1 MIARLHG
8 CNVVHMKCN
17 QGLFWLH
24 FFLSFLSNII
34 SKQTDLVSVN
44 CVLFTI
50 IKSRGVLKVL
60 KTSKTRFT
68 IGVQILMISML
79 IILSFSAL
87 IGYQKVKS
95 DEVQQ
100 GYENLVKRSAPL
112 VFDVKELTIEL
123 KNQGYLARGYLL
135 TGNAAYLQQ
144 YDESLKKTE
153 NVVQSLEKNLITPE
167 GKQKVAETKVVLKNY
182 QQVTQKTL
190 EIYKQKG
197 QQEALSY
204 LATAGD
210 ANRNAEASLTSL
222 SVFLTERMELR
233 VKQSQEA
240 DAVTEWIMLMAA
252 LIVVLLAVTLSIW
265 FSRRIARPLREVV
278 AVASSIAAG
287 NLVVNK
293 IAYHQKDEIQE
304 LVAAFEQMTVNLRN
318 LISQVG
324 RASEHVSV
332 SSAELREGAE
342 QSAQAINQVAS
353 TVSDISQGTQ
363 LQVAAVDGTVAI
375 VEQMSA
381 GIQQVAANSSSVASV
396 SDKANHAAANGRK
409 SLEKAV
415 EQIQSIETTVAY
427 SAKVV
432 AKLGDRSQEIGQII
446 DTISNIAGQTNL
458 LALNAAIEAARAGE
472 HGRGFSVVAEEV
484 RKLAEQSE
492 DAAKKI
498 ATMISEIQV
507 DTTEAVTAMNKGTNE
522 VKVGTEVVNRA
533 GLAFAEI
540 ETLISQVSL
549 QMGDIAA
556 AIQQMAAGSHEI
568 VASVKE
574 IERISKDTADQT
586 HTVSAAGEEQS
597 ASIEEIAASSQALSK
612 MAGDLQAM
620 LRKFTV

>member
-1 MIARLHG
+1 M
-8 CNVVHMKCN
+8 
-17 QGLFWLH
+17 
-24 FFLSFLSNII
+24 
-34 SKQTDLVSVN
+34 
-44 CVLFTI
+44 
-50 IKSRGVLKVL
+50 L
-60 KTSKTRFT
+60 KTSKVRLT
-68 IGVQILMISML
+68 IGVQILTISLL

-112 VFDVKELTIEL
+112 VFDVKELIIEL

-153 NVVQSLEKNLITPE
+153 NVMQSLEKNLITPE

-210 ANRNAEASLTSL
+210 ANRNAEASLSSL
-222 SVFLTERMELR
+222 SVFLTERMDLR

-240 DAVTEWIMLMAA
+240 DAVTERIMLMAA

-278 AVASSIAAG
+278 TVASSIAAG
-287 NLVVNK
+287 NLVVSK
-293 IAYHQKDEIQE
+293 IAYNQKDEIQE
-304 LVAAFEQMTVNLRN
+304 LVAAFEQMAANLRN

-324 RASEHVSV
+324 QASEHVAV

-381 GIQQVAANSSSVASV
+381 GIQQVAANSSSVAGV

-409 SLEKAV
+409 SLEQAV

-427 SAKVV
+427 SAQVV
-432 AKLGDRSQEIGQII
+432 AKLGDRSKEIGQIV
-446 DTISNIAGQTNL
+446 DTISSIAGQTNL

-498 ATMISEIQV
+498 ANMISEVQV
-507 DTTEAVTAMNKGTNE
+507 DTTEAVTAMNKGTHE

-533 GLAFAEI
+533 GSAFAEI
-540 ETLISQVSL
+540 EALISQVSL

-620 LRKFTV
+620 LRKFTI

>member
-1 MIARLHG
+1 MLKFNKVRL
-8 CNVVHMKCN
+8 
-17 QGLFWLH
+17 
-24 FFLSFLSNII
+24 
-34 SKQTDLVSVN
+34 
-44 CVLFTI
+44 
-50 IKSRGVLKVL
+50 
-60 KTSKTRFT
+60 T
-68 IGVQILMISML
+68 IGVQILMISLL
-79 IILSFSAL
+79 IILSFLGL
-87 IGYQKVKS
+87 IGYQKIKG
-95 DEVQQ
+95 DEVQS

-112 VFDVKELTIEL
+112 VFDVKELNTEL

-135 TGNAAYLQQ
+135 TGNAAFLQQ
-144 YDESLKKTE
+144 YDESIKKTDILI
-153 NVVQSLEKNLITPE
+153 QSLEKNLITPE

-197 QQEALSY
+197 QQEALNY

-210 ANRNAEASLTSL
+210 ANRNAETTLTSL
-222 SVFLTERMELR
+222 SVFLTERMDLR
-233 VKQSQEA
+233 VKQSKEV
-240 DAVTEWIMLMAA
+240 DAATDRVILITVS
-252 LIVVLLAVTLSIW
+252 IVVILAIVLSIW
-265 FSRRIARPLREVV
+265 FSRRIARPLSEVV
-278 AVASSIAAG
+278 AVAASIAAG
-287 NLVVNK
+287 NLAVKK
-293 IAYHQKDEIQE
+293 IEYHQNDEIRE
-304 LVAAFEQMTVNLRN
+304 LVVAFEQMSVNLRN

-324 RASEHVSV
+324 RASEHVAV
-332 SSAELREGAE
+332 SADELKEGAE

-353 TVSDISQGTQ
+353 TVSDISQGTE
-363 LQVAAVDGTVAI
+363 LQVVAVNGTVAI

-396 SDKANHAAANGRK
+396 SAKANHAAANGRK

-415 EQIQSIETTVAY
+415 GQIQSIETTVAH
-427 SAKVV
+427 SANVV
-432 AKLGDRSQEIGQII
+432 AKLGERSQEIGQII

-498 ATMISEIQV
+498 ANMISEVQV
-507 DTTEAVTAMNKGTNE
+507 DTTEAVTAMNKGTDE
-522 VKVGTEVVNRA
+522 VKVGTEVVNQA

-612 MAGDLQAM
+612 MAGELQAM
-620 LRKFTV
+620 LRKFTI

>member
-1 MIARLHG
+1 
-8 CNVVHMKCN
+8 
-17 QGLFWLH
+17 
-24 FFLSFLSNII
+24 
-34 SKQTDLVSVN
+34 
-44 CVLFTI
+44 
-50 IKSRGVLKVL
+50 VL

-240 DAVTEWIMLMAA
+240 DAVTERIMLMAA

>member
-1 MIARLHG
+1 MIKFNKVRL
-8 CNVVHMKCN
+8 
-17 QGLFWLH
+17 
-24 FFLSFLSNII
+24 
-34 SKQTDLVSVN
+34 
-44 CVLFTI
+44 
-50 IKSRGVLKVL
+50 
-60 KTSKTRFT
+60 T
-68 IGVQILMISML
+68 IGAQILMISLL
-79 IILSFSAL
+79 IILSFLGL
-87 IGYQKVKS
+87 IGYQKIKS
-95 DEVQQ
+95 DEVQR

-112 VFDVKELTIEL
+112 VFDVKELNTEL

-135 TGNAAYLQQ
+135 TGNAAFLQQ
-144 YDESLKKTE
+144 YDESIKRTDSLI
-153 NVVQSLEKNLITPE
+153 QSLEKNLITPE
-167 GKQKVAETKVVLKNY
+167 GKQKVAESKVVLKNY

-204 LATAGD
+204 MATAGD
-210 ANRNAEASLTSL
+210 ANRNAETNLTSL
-222 SVFLTERMELR
+222 SVFLTERMDLR
-233 VKQSQEA
+233 IKQSKEA
-240 DAVTEWIMLMAA
+240 DAETDRVILITVS
-252 LIVVLLAVTLSIW
+252 IVVILAIVLSIW
-265 FSRRIARPLREVV
+265 FSRRIARPLSQVV

-287 NLVVNK
+287 NLTVNK
-293 IAYHQKDEIQE
+293 IAYHQNDEIRE
-304 LVAAFEQMTVNLRN
+304 LVVAFEQMSVNLRN

-324 RASEHVSV
+324 RASEHVAV
-332 SSAELREGAE
+332 SADELKEGAE

-363 LQVAAVDGTVAI
+363 LQVVAVDGTVAI

-396 SDKANHAAANGRK
+396 SDKANHAAVNGRK

-415 EQIQSIETTVAY
+415 GQIQSIETTVAY

-432 AKLGDRSQEIGQII
+432 AKLGERSQEIGQII

-498 ATMISEIQV
+498 ANMISEVQV
-507 DTTEAVTAMNKGTNE
+507 DTTEAVTAMNKGTDE
-522 VKVGTEVVNRA
+522 VKVGTEVVNQA

-612 MAGDLQAM
+612 MAGELQAM
-620 LRKFTV
+620 LRKFTI

>member
-1 MIARLHG
+1 M
-8 CNVVHMKCN
+8 
-17 QGLFWLH
+17 
-24 FFLSFLSNII
+24 
-34 SKQTDLVSVN
+34 
-44 CVLFTI
+44 
-50 IKSRGVLKVL
+50 L

-112 VFDVKELTIEL
+112 VFDVKELIIEL

-153 NVVQSLEKNLITPE
+153 NVMQSLEKNLITPE

-210 ANRNAEASLTSL
+210 ANRNAEASLSSL
-222 SVFLTERMELR
+222 SVFLTERMDLR

-240 DAVTEWIMLMAA
+240 DAVTERIMLMAA

-278 AVASSIAAG
+278 TVASSIAAG
-287 NLVVNK
+287 NLVVSK
-293 IAYHQKDEIQE
+293 IAYNQKDEIQE
-304 LVAAFEQMTVNLRN
+304 LVAAFEQMAANLRN

-324 RASEHVSV
+324 QASEHVAV

-381 GIQQVAANSSSVASV
+381 GIQQVAANSSSVAGV

-409 SLEKAV
+409 SLEQAV

-427 SAKVV
+427 SAQVV
-432 AKLGDRSQEIGQII
+432 AKLGDRSKEIGQIV
-446 DTISNIAGQTNL
+446 DTISSIAGQTNL

-498 ATMISEIQV
+498 ANMISEVQV
-507 DTTEAVTAMNKGTNE
+507 DTTEAVTAMNKGTHE

-533 GLAFAEI
+533 GSAFAEI
-540 ETLISQVSL
+540 EALISQVSL

-620 LRKFTV
+620 LRKFTI

>member
-1 MIARLHG
+1 MLKINNVRL
-8 CNVVHMKCN
+8 
-17 QGLFWLH
+17 
-24 FFLSFLSNII
+24 
-34 SKQTDLVSVN
+34 
-44 CVLFTI
+44 
-50 IKSRGVLKVL
+50 
-60 KTSKTRFT
+60 T
-68 IGVQILMISML
+68 IGVQILMISLL
-79 IILSFSAL
+79 IILSFLGL
-87 IGYQKVKS
+87 IGYQKIKS
-95 DEVQQ
+95 DEVQR

-112 VFDVKELTIEL
+112 VFDVKELNTEL

-135 TGNAAYLQQ
+135 TGNAAFLQQ
-144 YDESLKKTE
+144 YDESIKKTDSLI
-153 NVVQSLEKNLITPE
+153 QSLEKNLITPE
-167 GKQKVAETKVVLKNY
+167 GKQKVAESKVVLKNY

-197 QQEALSY
+197 QQEALNY

-210 ANRNAEASLTSL
+210 ANRNAETNLTSL
-222 SVFLTERMELR
+222 SVFLTERMDLR
-233 VKQSQEA
+233 VRQSQEA
-240 DAVTEWIMLMAA
+240 DAATEQIILVIVF
-252 LIVVLLAVTLSIW
+252 IVVILAVVLSIW
-265 FSRRIARPLREVV
+265 FSRRIARPLSEVV

-293 IAYHQKDEIQE
+293 IAYHQNDEIRE
-304 LVAAFEQMTVNLRN
+304 LVVAFEQMSVNLRS

-324 RASEHVSV
+324 RASEHVAV
-332 SSAELREGAE
+332 SSAELKEGAE
-342 QSAQAINQVAS
+342 QSAQAINQIAS

-363 LQVAAVDGTVAI
+363 QQVVAVDGAVAI

-396 SDKANHAAANGRK
+396 SDKANHAAVNGRK
-409 SLEKAV
+409 NLEQAV

-432 AKLGDRSQEIGQII
+432 AKLGERSQEIGQII

-492 DAAKKI
+492 DAAKRI
-498 ATMISEIQV
+498 ANMISEVQV

-522 VKVGTEVVNRA
+522 VRVGTEVVNRA

-540 ETLISQVSL
+540 ETLICQVSL

-612 MAGDLQAM
+612 MAGELQAM
-620 LRKFTV
+620 LRKFTI

>member
-1 MIARLHG
+1 
-8 CNVVHMKCN
+8 
-17 QGLFWLH
+17 
-24 FFLSFLSNII
+24 
-34 SKQTDLVSVN
+34 
-44 CVLFTI
+44 
-50 IKSRGVLKVL
+50 VL

-197 QQEALSY
+197 QQEAFSY

-240 DAVTEWIMLMAA
+240 DAVTERIMLMAA

>member
-1 MIARLHG
+1 
-8 CNVVHMKCN
+8 
-17 QGLFWLH
+17 
-24 FFLSFLSNII
+24 
-34 SKQTDLVSVN
+34 
-44 CVLFTI
+44 
-50 IKSRGVLKVL
+50 
-60 KTSKTRFT
+60 
-68 IGVQILMISML
+68 MISML

-240 DAVTEWIMLMAA
+240 DAVTERIMLMAA

>member
-1 MIARLHG
+1 M
-8 CNVVHMKCN
+8 
-17 QGLFWLH
+17 
-24 FFLSFLSNII
+24 
-34 SKQTDLVSVN
+34 
-44 CVLFTI
+44 
-50 IKSRGVLKVL
+50 L

-240 DAVTEWIMLMAA
+240 DAVTERIMLMAA

-427 SAKVV
+427 SATVV

>member
-1 MIARLHG
+1 MLKINNVRL
-8 CNVVHMKCN
+8 
-17 QGLFWLH
+17 
-24 FFLSFLSNII
+24 
-34 SKQTDLVSVN
+34 
-44 CVLFTI
+44 
-50 IKSRGVLKVL
+50 
-60 KTSKTRFT
+60 T
-68 IGVQILMISML
+68 IGVQILMISLL
-79 IILSFSAL
+79 IILSFLGL
-87 IGYQKVKS
+87 IGYQKIKS
-95 DEVQQ
+95 DEVQR

-112 VFDVKELTIEL
+112 VFDVKELNTEL

-135 TGNAAYLQQ
+135 TGNAAFLQQ
-144 YDESLKKTE
+144 YDESIKKTDSLI
-153 NVVQSLEKNLITPE
+153 QSLEKNLITPE
-167 GKQKVAETKVVLKNY
+167 GKQKVAESKVVLKNY

-197 QQEALSY
+197 QQEALNY

-210 ANRNAEASLTSL
+210 ANRNAETNLTSL
-222 SVFLTERMELR
+222 SVFLTERMDLR
-233 VKQSQEA
+233 VRQSQEA
-240 DAVTEWIMLMAA
+240 DAATEQIILVIVF
-252 LIVVLLAVTLSIW
+252 IVVILAVVLSIW
-265 FSRRIARPLREVV
+265 FSRRIARPLSEVV

-293 IAYHQKDEIQE
+293 IAYHQNDEIRE
-304 LVAAFEQMTVNLRN
+304 LVVAFEQMSVNLRS

-324 RASEHVSV
+324 RASEHVAV
-332 SSAELREGAE
+332 SSAELKEGAE
-342 QSAQAINQVAS
+342 QSAQAINQIAS

-363 LQVAAVDGTVAI
+363 QQVVAVDGAVAI

-396 SDKANHAAANGRK
+396 SDKANHAAVNGRK
-409 SLEKAV
+409 NLEQAV

-432 AKLGDRSQEIGQII
+432 AKLGERSQEIGQII

-492 DAAKKI
+492 DAAKRI
-498 ATMISEIQV
+498 ANMISEVQV

-522 VKVGTEVVNRA
+522 VRVGTEVVNRA

-612 MAGDLQAM
+612 MAGELQAM
-620 LRKFTV
+620 LRKFTI